1 MNHPEYEVIAK
12 DPQFISTIANKSRVL
27 WILMVAFLIYYF
39 ALLIGAAYYRS
50 LFATI
55 LFSHFNLGMVF
66 AISQY
71 AFAGAIAVYYAR
83 YMKKVDLSMQQII
96 AAKTKK

>member
-12 DPQFISTIANKSRVL
+12 NPQFISTIADKSRVL
-27 WILMVAFLIYYF
+27 WILMLAFLVYYF

-66 AISQY
+66 AVSQY
-71 AFAGAIAVYYAR
+71 LFAGGIAIYYAR
-83 YMKKVDLSMQQII
+83 YMKKVDLAMQQII
-96 AAKTKK
+96 AAQTKK